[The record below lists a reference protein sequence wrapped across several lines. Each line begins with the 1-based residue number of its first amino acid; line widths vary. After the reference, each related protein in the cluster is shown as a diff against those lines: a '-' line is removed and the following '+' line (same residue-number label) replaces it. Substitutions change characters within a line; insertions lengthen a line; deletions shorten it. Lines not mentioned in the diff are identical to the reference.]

1 MSEFEDQR
9 REIYRDLHQGQISQQ
24 EEANRGSAELVLSQ
38 LFRYYTP
45 TSVVDVGCGIGTWLA
60 VARRMGV
67 ADMRGIEGNWL
78 DRSLVRVPEN
88 LIAEVDLERPF
99 DLGRRFDLVISLEVA
114 EHLSPGAAS
123 GFVESLVRHADV
135 VLFSAAIPF
144 QGGHHHV
151 NEQFLSYWCGL
162 FERCGYRPVDFLRS
176 LFWDNPSVHWWLRQN
191 MVVFATQ
198 ELTAAPGP
206 FAGLTE
212 RNGPLS
218 IVHPD
223 IYFDRVKSALAAA
236 KEHDKLISLLASG
249 NTFSVV
255 RQPNGQLTINRLS

>member
-1 MSEFEDQR
+1 MQESQDPR
-9 REIYRDLHQGQISQQ
+9 REIYQDLHHGQISQQ
-24 EEANRGSAELVLSQ
+24 EQANRVSAELVLSQ
-38 LFRYYTP
+38 LFQYYTP
-45 TSVVDVGCGIGTWLA
+45 ASVLDVGCGIGTWLA
-60 VARRMGV
+60 VAQRMGV
-67 ADMRGIEGNWL
+67 AEIQGVEGDWL
-78 DRSLVRVPEN
+78 DRSLVQVPEK
-88 LIAEVDLERPF
+88 LIVAVDLEQPF

-151 NEQFLSYWCGL
+151 NEQFLSYWHPL
-162 FERCGYRPVDFLRS
+162 FERCGYRSVDFLRS
-176 LFWDNPSVHWWLRQN
+176 LFWDNPSVLWWLRQN
-191 MVVFATQ
+191 MVVFARK
-198 ELTAAPGP
+198 ELAAAPGP
-206 FAGLTE
+206 FTGLAE

-223 IYFDRVKSALAAA
+223 VYVGKVKAVLAAVE
-236 KEHDKLISLLASG
+236 EHHKLMSLLASG

-255 RQPNGQLTINRLS
+255 RQPDGRLTINRLS